1 MNVFN
6 QRIITECVNRHASS
20 VKAMNKFIK
29 MLRECEC
36 HSHTELL
43 KAFSTVD
50 YVGNDRYVF
59 DIKGNRFRV
68 VCVIVFVNGAASL
81 RFAGTHAE
89 YDKIDVRTI

>member
-6 QRIITECVNRHASS
+6 QQIITECVNRHASS
-20 VKAMNKFIK
+20 AKAMTKFIK

-36 HSHTELL
+36 RSHTELL
-43 KAFSTVD
+43 KTFNTAD

-59 DIKGNRFRV
+59 DIKGNHFRV

-89 YDKIDVRTI
+89 YDKIDATTI